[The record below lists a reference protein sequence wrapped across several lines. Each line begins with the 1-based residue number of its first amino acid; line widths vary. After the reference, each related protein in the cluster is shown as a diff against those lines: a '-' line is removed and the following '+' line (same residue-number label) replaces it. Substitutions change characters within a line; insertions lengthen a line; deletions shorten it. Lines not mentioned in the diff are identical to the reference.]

1 MFLGNL
7 TLGLCGFVVAANGFL
22 ATPVWAA
29 DAKAISKKV
38 RNVFALTS
46 DGSLIRGA
54 QPSSKNVGVLVEAG
68 VEEVLI
74 LKVDTKGEVARE
86 IEALLAAGLPEDRVH
101 HLLMQWNKPDVANTC
116 EQAATA
122 LQIITDAQAEGR
134 SLYFHCT
141 AGEDR
146 TGMVAGLYR
155 IFTEGIEVDDAFEN
169 ELCARGYA
177 DGHARKPSHI
187 ASTIHRSLTP
197 LFFEL
202 AERLKSANENGEV
215 LPSPSKLCRGIEK
228 SVSESTATGTRCPKH

>member
-1 MFLGNL
+1 MFLREL
-7 TLGLCGFVVAANGFL
+7 TLGCLGLLVAASGLVAESTF
-22 ATPVWAA
+22 AA

-38 RNVFALTS
+38 RNVFALTA
-46 DGSLIRGA
+46 DGTLIRGA
-54 QPSSKNVGVLVEAG
+54 QPSKTNVSVLVESG

-86 IEALLAAGLPEDRVH
+86 IEALLDAGLPEDRVH

-122 LQIITDAQAEGR
+122 LEIITAAQAEGR

-146 TGMVAGLYR
+146 TGMVAGLFR
-155 IFTEGIEVDDAFEN
+155 IFTEGIEVDDAFQN

-177 DGHARKPSHI
+177 DGHSRKPSHVTN
-187 ASTIHRSLTP
+187 AVHRSLTP

-202 AERLKSANENGEV
+202 ADRLKTANENGEE

-228 SVSESTATGTRCPKH
+228 SVAQSAATNVRCPKH